1 MEPNPNNDTA
11 PQPGEVVLHVE
22 ETPEPERLTGAQD
35 QHVEGAVVTYTDSVD
50 QPTAADY
57 RAAGYGV
64 DPELDDD
71 AVPHFIYPDSYG
83 EPGTVVLGDGTVVTA
98 PEPDEP
104 VGEVAAEDVQ
114 PETPA
119 KSTKQKRS
127 KGQAKTES

>member
-35 QHVEGAVVTYTDSVD
+35 EHVEGAVVAYTDSVA

-64 DPELDDD
+64 DPELDDN
-71 AVPHFIYPDSYG
+71 AVPHFIYPDSH
-83 EPGTVVLGDGTVVTA
+83 EPGIVVLGDGTVVTDQ
-98 PEPDEP
+98 PLDE
-104 VGEVAAEDVQ
+104 AAVEDVE
-114 PETPA
+114 PGAPA

-127 KGQAKTES
+127 KGQPKTEA